1 LIFYKVNIYQRL
13 DGFLYTEYITGFL
26 EPIISQLWYPLKANS
41 MEYSGESNNG
51 DSYFSYRKNL

>member
-26 EPIISQLWYPLKANS
+26 EPIIRQLWYPL
-41 MEYSGESNNG
+41 
-51 DSYFSYRKNL
+51 